1 MSMALLTDELDL
13 QFVPRLVQAHLQLRA
28 DPNQTE
34 CLGQTTTAAFVD
46 NDAGWAWAND
56 LFEKHRDRIESGDW
70 MPMVCTEGSPHF
82 VAEAA

>member
-1 MSMALLTDELDL
+1 MALMIDETDV
-13 QFVPRLVQAHLQLRA
+13 QASPRLVQAHLQLRA
-28 DPNQTE
+28 DPNQTV

-46 NDAGWAWAND
+46 SDAGWAWANG
-56 LFEKHRDRIESGDW
+56 LFEQHRDRIESGEW